1 MLQVRDKLRNITTQ
15 LNSWWIIMYA
25 VVSDRS
31 RQYIMREG
39 GIYKIDRLNAEV
51 GAEVTF
57 NDVLLLSSED
67 ESNAKIDA
75 ADLKNNHVIVE
86 VLEHKAGPKVNIIKF
101 KRRKHHMKR
110 MGHRQKLSVIK
121 VKKIS

>member
-1 MLQVRDKLRNITTQ
+1 
-15 LNSWWIIMYA
+15 MYA
-25 VVSDRS
+25 VVSDRTK
-31 RQYIMREG
+31 QYMMREG

-57 NDVLLLSSED
+57 NDVLLLSNED
-67 ESNAKIDA
+67 DSSAKVEA
-75 ADLKNNHVIVE
+75 GDLKGSHVVVE

-110 MGHRQKLSVIK
+110 MGHRQKFSVVK
-121 VKKIS
+121 VKKIA